1 MDARR
6 NTIRIE
12 RRQIMYCSACGKEIP
27 EDSKYCL
34 YCGKPLDTEKK
45 ENDEVILNSED
56 TNSQDVSESN
66 EDVLNLRNE
75 DLPTPSDDE
84 VEAFTLFSKYRDTM
98 IALAL
103 QNTLKD
109 RCWQCFGYKKLP
121 TRGKLFNRFVAKEK
135 LAKETFLKREFAI
148 ASIGIALNIFNSE
161 HNYSRLALAECA
173 ERVIICLFDINR
185 KVMLDSLKFDSFLNA
200 ALYFNNNVVDYFDK
214 ERNFEVHFYEHAIN
228 QGFNTKETSF
238 IMGTVTVCETILTDV
253 VLNMTQI
260 DVNTKE

>member
-1 MDARR
+1 
-6 NTIRIE
+6 
-12 RRQIMYCSACGKEIP
+12 MYCSACGKEIP

-34 YCGKPLDTEKK
+34 YCGKALNTEIN
-45 ENDEVILNSED
+45 ENDKSIKNTAD
-56 TNSQDVSESN
+56 TNSQDISEQNKNMFHS
-66 EDVLNLRNE
+66 
-75 DLPTPSDDE
+75 E
-84 VEAFTLFSKYRDTM
+84 VEAFTLFSKYRDTV
-98 IALAL
+98 IALAM
-103 QNTLKD
+103 QNILKD
-109 RCWQCFGYKKLP
+109 KCWKCFGYNKRP

-161 HNYSRLALAECA
+161 HNYSRPALAECA

-238 IMGTVTVCETILTDV
+238 IMGTATVCETILTDV